1 MGIHKCPRC
10 SRVEENKMINK
21 RFAGL
26 TLAAVMMTAT
36 VAAPAIAQGPQP
48 QYGPPPQAYGWDAPP
63 RDFQMMQRQGF
74 RDGIYGAQKDFE
86 NHRRP
91 TPNNRDEYRRPP
103 VSPRDRNAYRMGF
116 ERGYRLGWDHIMNRG
131 GNGFYGR

>member
-1 MGIHKCPRC
+1 
-10 SRVEENKMINK
+10 MINK

-36 VAAPAIAQGPQP
+36 FAAPAIAQGPP
-48 QYGPPPQAYGWDAPP
+48 PPPPGYGPAYGWDAPP
-63 RDFQMMQRQGF
+63 REFREIQRQGF
-74 RDGIYGAQKDFE
+74 HDGIYGAQKDYE

-103 VSPRDRNAYRMGF
+103 VSPRDRDAYRIGF
-116 ERGYRLGWDHIMNRG
+116 ERGYRIGWDHIMNRG
-131 GNGFYGR
+131 GGYGFFGR

>member
-1 MGIHKCPRC
+1 
-10 SRVEENKMINK
+10 MI
-21 RFAGL
+21 
-26 TLAAVMMTAT
+26 
-36 VAAPAIAQGPQP
+36 
-48 QYGPPPQAYGWDAPP
+48 
-63 RDFQMMQRQGF
+63 QRQGF

-103 VSPRDRNAYRMGF
+103 VGYRDRNAYRMGF